1 MPMRNYKQLL
11 LRPLCLGII
20 NLLSCDI
27 RDVDTGES
35 IGRALLVPWRGR
47 ILILGARV
55 AGFALVP
62 KFSPQ
67 TRLTFWKC
75 ELGFTRHPVPDYPHE
90 PRS

>member
-1 MPMRNYKQLL
+1 MKNCKQLL
-11 LRPLCLGII
+11 LRPLFLGII
-20 NLLSCDI
+20 NLLSSDI
-27 RDVDTGES
+27 RDVDTGKC

-47 ILILGARV
+47 ILILGASV

-62 KFSPQ
+62 KFFPQ

-75 ELGFTRHPVPDYPHE
+75 ELGFTRHPAPDYLHE